1 MINYL
6 QPGGQAQANSPTNR
20 RIDLSSMWDN
30 SGTLPNIT
38 QDQSSVQSQPAITEH
53 DLDNR
58 KTVAAANEWERQ
70 QRLREQAQGT
80 LSPSNFKGDGL
91 TPEERNR
98 IMYNPQGLGEVFK
111 SAAMRTGIEFQNGNS
126 VFNGI
131 QKIAQV
137 AMAAGAGGA
146 ALGAAGKIGQV
157 ANGAMKA
164 KKVVDAA
171 QGMAQSYQNG
181 DAWGVASNALS
192 LAAKAPVGKGVAQAA
207 GVAGGTMKA
216 MRRSGGRI
224 LFGIKYI

>member
-6 QPGGQAQANSPTNR
+6 QPGGQAQANGSTNR

-30 SGTLPNIT
+30 RGTLPNIT
-38 QDQSSVQSQPAITEH
+38 QDQSSVQSQPTITEH

-80 LSPSNFKGDGL
+80 LRPSNFKGDGL

-98 IMYNPQGLGEVFK
+98 IMYNPKGLGDVIK
-111 SAAMRTGIEFQNGNS
+111 GAAMRTGIEFQNGNS

-131 QKIAQV
+131 QTIAQT

-146 ALGAAGKIGQV
+146 VLGAAGKIGQV
-157 ANGAMKA
+157 ANGVMKA
-164 KKVVDAA
+164 KKVVDAT

-181 DAWGVASNALS
+181 DKWGVASNALS
-192 LAAKAPVGKGVAQAA
+192 LVGKAPVGKGVAQVA
-207 GVAGGTMKA
+207 GAAGGTMKV
-216 MRRSGGRI
+216 MHRSGGRI